1 MNQNNRGP
9 SGGPNMSQQ
18 AMNSLLGMA
27 GQKLGKNPQQ
37 LRQQIEGGQVK
48 DLLGNLDPQKAAQV
62 NQLLN
67 NPQQLEQFLN
77 SPQVK
82 GLLGKLMQK

>member
-48 DLLGNLDPQKAAQV
+48 
-62 NQLLN
+62 
-67 NPQQLEQFLN
+67 
-77 SPQVK
+77 